1 MIKSILNLFGSLL
14 VGMVAGILITVVG
27 IALFTDMPL
36 SEFIQKFLSVGFSEV
51 IISALV
57 ALVALAVS
65 VAILIPVHEAGH
77 LVCGLASGYR
87 FASFRIFNL
96 TFIRDRGRVRVKRF
110 AVAGTGGQCLLVPPD
125 RPFEEIPVSWYNI
138 GGVVA
143 NVVALLVVLP
153 FLLMNLNPYVK
164 EALLIFILVDIF
176 FILLNGIPMQI
187 GGICN
192 DAANVR
198 LLRRDYG
205 SKRAIIIQ
213 LRVNALV
220 QQGVRPKDMPEEMF
234 YVDGDVNYANP
245 LEFYLSLCRASRLID
260 MELWEEAYEMFAEF
274 HAHRDKIM
282 PLYAREVACELIFTS
297 LVTGRIWSA
306 EELYTDDLKKYV
318 EQYRRVMSSKERM
331 LCAVAL
337 FMDHDEERARE
348 ICNSVRKRRSSYLM
362 QGEVASDLAIMERIL
377 NA

>member
-1 MIKSILNLFGSLL
+1 MKAVLKLLLSLS
-14 VGMVAGILITVVG
+14 VGMAAGFMLAVAGIAV
-27 IALFTDMPL
+27 FTDVSL

-57 ALVALAVS
+57 ALLALVVS
-65 VAILIPVHEAGH
+65 VAFLITVHEVGH
-77 LVCGLASGYR
+77 LVCGLASGYS
-87 FASFRIFNL
+87 FVSFRIFNI
-96 TFIRDRGRVRVKRF
+96 TFIRDRGRVCVKRF
-110 AVAGTGGQCLLVPPD
+110 AVAGTGGQCLLAPPD
-125 RPFEEIPVSWYNI
+125 RPLEEIPVLWYNI

-143 NVVALLVVLP
+143 NVLALLVVLP
-153 FLLMNLNPYVK
+153 FLWMDLNPYVK
-164 EALLIFILVDIF
+164 EALLIFILVDSF

-205 SKRAIIIQ
+205 SKRAIMIQ
-213 LRVNALV
+213 LRVNALI
-220 QQGVRPKDMPEEMF
+220 QQGVRPKDMPEDMF

-274 HAHRDKIM
+274 HAHRNEIM

-297 LVTGRIWSA
+297 LVTGRIGSA

-337 FMDHDEERARE
+337 FMENDEGRARE
-348 ICNSVRKRRSSYLM
+348 ICDSVRKRRSSYLM